1 MRKQNIFHTHS
12 FAGFVQLFGISIGI
26 KTLMTFCFG
35 ISTSIQALM
44 TFPFGLDE
52 KIIANV
58 SGQFVVAV
66 VESLS
71 CV

>member
-26 KTLMTFCFG
+26 KTLMAVG
-35 ISTSIQALM
+35 IQALM
-44 TFPFGLDE
+44 TFPFGLE
-52 KIIANV
+52 GKIIAKV
-58 SGQFVVAV
+58 SGQFVVV
-66 VESLS
+66 IQSLS

>member
-12 FAGFVQLFGISIGI
+12 FAGFVQLFGILIGI
-26 KTLMTFCFG
+26 KTLMTFCFV
-35 ISTSIQALM
+35 ISTGTQALM
-44 TFPFGLDE
+44 TLPFGLE
-52 KIIANV
+52 GKIIAEV
-58 SGQFVVAV
+58 SGQFVVVV